1 MDYYLVALVGLG
13 IAVVIETL
21 LIVGLIGLLKD
32 AVKHQRLLLANY
44 KADLEM
50 VLLNVHDMDE
60 FFKVSQEAVKKADQQ
75 PVETYYIT

>member
-32 AVKHQRLLLANY
+32 VVKHQRLLLANY